1 MQLTFLIVV
10 YLYDMAGTSDQDSTA
25 SSDQSCDVAGGSC
38 QQQPPGDRSA
48 LLSAITGFNKT
59 SLRPAK
65 SVDGAV
71 PPTDI
76 DS

>member
-1 MQLTFLIVV
+1 M
-10 YLYDMAGTSDQDSTA
+10 SDQDSTT
-25 SSDQSCDVAGGSC
+25 SSDQSSDVANGNYH
-38 QQQPPGDRSA
+38 QQQQLGDRSA
-48 LLSAITGFNKT
+48 LLSAINSFSKT

-71 PPTDI
+71 PSQDI